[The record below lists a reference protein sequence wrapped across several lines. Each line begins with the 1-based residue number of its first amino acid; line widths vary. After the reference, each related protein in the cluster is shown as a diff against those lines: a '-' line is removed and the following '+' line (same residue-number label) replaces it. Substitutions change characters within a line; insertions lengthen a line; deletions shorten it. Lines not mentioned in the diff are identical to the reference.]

1 MAKRATL
8 SSVPSYLPG
17 TTSSSA
23 INASDDALNAA
34 FDNTISRD
42 GSTPNQMT
50 ADLDLNGNDLL
61 NVGNITTGASSSVT
75 FKGVRV
81 YQTVATT
88 GITNSGKTIAF
99 DTENYDTNSLH
110 NNSTN
115 NSRLVTDS
123 AGYWVGTA
131 QFAAKNADL
140 YTFISVN
147 ISLNGTI
154 ISADEQIFAPG
165 TNLKSVKQVTTGPLL
180 LSSGD
185 YLEMIVALTPTD
197 DARTGQLFTWFS
209 MYRVGV

>member
-1 MAKRATL
+1 MPKSPTFDNITAAFA
-8 SSVPSYLPG
+8 
-17 TTSSSA
+17 SA
-23 INASDDALNAA
+23 SKLNAN
-34 FDNTISRD
+34 FDAIEASFQNTVSRD
-42 GSTPNQMT
+42 GSNPNQMT
-50 ADLDLNGNDLL
+50 ADFDLNGNDLL
-61 NVGNITTGASSSVT
+61 NVGNLTTGASSSVT

-88 GITNSGKTIAF
+88 GITNSGKIIAF
-99 DTENYDTNSLH
+99 DTESYDTNSLH

-147 ISLNGTI
+147 IMLNGTI
-154 ISADEQIFAPG
+154 ISSDEQIFAPG

-185 YLEMIVALTPTD
+185 YLEMLVALIPTD
-197 DARTGQLFTWFS
+197 DTRTGQSFTWFS